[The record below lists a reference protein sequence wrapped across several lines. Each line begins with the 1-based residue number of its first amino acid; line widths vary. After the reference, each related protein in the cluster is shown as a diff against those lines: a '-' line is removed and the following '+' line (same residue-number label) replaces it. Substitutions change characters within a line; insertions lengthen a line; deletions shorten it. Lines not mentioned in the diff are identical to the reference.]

1 MQALPRREFLAQTG
15 ALTAA
20 LSGGIVGYAQGT
32 AAPAT
37 MAIAKWSGSGEPSRE
52 EVNRIAEQLTVKAIE
67 GVGGISR
74 FVKRGDVVW
83 VKPNIAWIQP
93 PEMAANT
100 NPQVVATIVRLCL
113 DAGAKVVKVGDNPV
127 DVPEHAYERSGIP
140 AAVRPLGAQV
150 VMMDRSRFR
159 RVDIGGQRLKSIP
172 IYPEVLEADLIINVP
187 VAKHHGLA
195 TITVA
200 MKNFM
205 GIVEERRTFHQ
216 AIGET
221 LTDLC
226 LFLKPKI
233 CVVDAVR
240 VLIDRGP
247 RGGRL
252 EDVRMPLAVA
262 AGTDIVALD
271 AWAAEVLGRKPEQIS
286 SVVCGHKAGL
296 GNMNYRELKPVEIAV
311 A

>member
-1 MQALPRREFLAQTG
+1 MMLGSRREFLVQAG
-15 ALTAA
+15 AMTAA
-20 LSGGIVGYAQGT
+20 CGGAALAAQ
-32 AAPAT
+32 AAASQPA
-37 MAIAKWSGSGEPSRE
+37 MAIAQWTGPKDLPASEIDK
-52 EVNRIAEQLTVKAIE
+52 IAEQLTIKALE
-67 GVGGISR
+67 GVGGIGR
-74 FVKRGDVVW
+74 FVRRGDVVW

-100 NPQVVATIVRLCL
+100 NPQVVATIVRLCFE
-113 DAGAKVVKVGDNPV
+113 AGAKQVKVGDNPV
-127 DVPEHAYERSGIP
+127 DVVDQAYERSGI
-140 AAVRPLGAQV
+140 AAAARRAGAQV
-150 VMMDRSRFR
+150 VIMDRARFR
-159 RVDIGGQRLKSIP
+159 RVDIKGEVLKSIP
-172 IYPEVLEADLIINVP
+172 IYPEILEADLVINVP
-187 VAKHHGLA
+187 IAKHHGLA

-205 GIVEERRTFHQ
+205 GVVEERRTFHQ

-221 LTDLC
+221 LTDLNR
-226 LFLKPKI
+226 FLQPKI

-240 VLIDRGP
+240 VLVARGP

-262 AGTDIVALD
+262 AGTDVVALD
-271 AWAAEVLGRKPEQIS
+271 AWAAEILGWKPEQIS

-296 GNMNYRELKPVEIAV
+296 GTMDYRSLKPVEIAV